1 MHSVACIG
9 RVLSLCFTFPT
20 YSVSTAFGLGCLV
33 DKYFISLFH
42 IYRIFILY
50 AIFKVRNRTSD
61 FPPSDGLKWTRT
73 TDLTLIRRAL

>member
-20 YSVSTAFGLGCLV
+20 CSVSTAFGLGCLV

-50 AIFKVRNRTSD
+50 AIFKVRIGNIAIT
-61 FPPSDGLKWTRT
+61 
-73 TDLTLIRRAL
+73 